1 MFVFDVF
8 QPNSHSQH
16 TMSKRY
22 PGHSS
27 RLLEQKITMKNASP
41 PPSSISAQLS
51 NMCCEVSKYG
61 VSPNLCQGSIANE
74 NIIVMKAMTGVR

>member
-1 MFVFDVF
+1 
-8 QPNSHSQH
+8 
-16 TMSKRY
+16 
-22 PGHSS
+22 
-27 RLLEQKITMKNASP
+27 MKNASP
-41 PPSSISAQLS
+41 PPSSMSAQLS